1 MSDFIVKEV
10 SNDIINELENIGF
23 DSGYKN
29 VARNKFEYKNFK
41 IFSLSLAQANI
52 LKQTALSF
60 GADCAVHRDVVIG
73 KAEKTDCIIGGSKS
87 QLKKIAEAL
96 KKQQFSLKILADL
109 ILDKLNNKLQPM
121 NIKGHVFDYSR
132 PYLVG
137 ILNLTSNSFS
147 DGGLYLDFEAA
158 KNMFDKLVLDGAD
171 IIDIGAESTKP
182 FSEEVDADTQLKY
195 LLPILDYIKT
205 YNVSVPISIDT
216 RNAKVAKEV
225 LNRGADIINDVSG
238 LSFDSDMARVVA
250 DYDAKVI
257 IQHTKG
263 TPENM
268 QVNPNYENLIDDVYK
283 SMNESIIFAQNKG
296 IKFENIIADV
306 GIGFGKTQEDNIQL
320 IKRCNDFKTLGV
332 PLMYGTS
339 RKSFLN
345 VKTNDNNLKDA
356 LSLGVNSILASS
368 GVNFLRV
375 HNVKLHRQMLLLKIF
390 NY

>member
-10 SNDIINELENIGF
+10 SNDIVDELERIGF
-23 DSGYKN
+23 DSSYKN
-29 VARNKFEYKNFK
+29 VACNKYEYKNFK

-60 GADCAVHRDVVIG
+60 GADCAVHKDTVIG
-73 KAEKTDCIIGGSKS
+73 KVEKTDCIIGGSIS

-96 KKQQFSLKILADL
+96 KKQPFSLKKIADL
-109 ILDKLNNKLQPM
+109 ILSKLDIKLESM

-132 PYLVG
+132 PYIVG
-137 ILNLTSNSFS
+137 ILNLTANSFS

-182 FSEEVDADTQLKY
+182 FAEEVDTDTQLKY
-195 LLPILDYIKT
+195 LLPILEYIKT
-205 YNVSVPISIDT
+205 YNISVPISIDT

-225 LNRGADIINDVSG
+225 LKQGADIINDVSG

-250 DYDAKVI
+250 DYGAKVI

-268 QVNPNYENLIDDVYK
+268 QVNPKYENLIDDVYK
-283 SMNESIIFAQNKG
+283 SLNDSIQFAQDKG
-296 IKFENIIADV
+296 VKFENIIADV
-306 GIGFGKTQEDNIQL
+306 GIGFGKKQEDNIQL
-320 IKRCNDFKTLGV
+320 IRRCNDFKTLGV

-345 VKTNDNNLKDA
+345 VKSNDNNLKDS
-356 LSLGVNSILASS
+356 LSLAVNSILANN
-368 GVNFLRV
+368 GINFLRV

-390 NY
+390 NH